1 MTHRKKSKRG
11 ELWHV
16 GLKLLQKLRYEWQQ
30 NQSPYTDHMFAR
42 SDWYAL
48 ATSLLK
54 WVLGFHTTTFF
65 QDEFCSLITPQ
76 IGIDI
81 ETQIEEG
88 ELFDF
93 DVECEPVLEAWGLRL
108 SGDVNRADLRTFY
121 VLLNMRIFNWAQG
134 RMPIQKYTAI
144 NIQYHI

>member
-1 MTHRKKSKRG
+1 
-11 ELWHV
+11 
-16 GLKLLQKLRYEWQQ
+16 
-30 NQSPYTDHMFAR
+30 MFAG
-42 SDWYAL
+42 SPWYAL

-54 WVLGFHTTTFF
+54 WVLGFHTATFF

-108 SGDVNRADLRTFY
+108 SGDVNRADLRTFMCCWIY
-121 VLLNMRIFNWAQG
+121 ESSTELRVACLYRNMQL
-134 RMPIQKYTAI
+134 
-144 NIQYHI
+144 